1 MKQFNADETGLPQAR
16 DAEQEPKPA
25 APPRS
30 KGVVPLV
37 GGSGK
42 AAQGV
47 FPLSAI
53 QGQPA
58 LIQAL
63 LLAAIEPLLGGVLV
77 QGPRGTAKS
86 TAARALADVLA
97 PAPFV
102 TLPLG
107 ASIEH
112 VMGSL
117 DLSKALAG
125 HELAFAPGLVAKAHE
140 GVLYV
145 DEINLLP
152 DAIVDVLLD
161 VAASGIN
168 HIERDGISHSHAARF
183 VLIGTMNPEEGMLR
197 PQLLDRLGLCVQ
209 LGNAQDPQLRSSIVK
224 ARLQFDLDPQGF
236 VQRYASQQ
244 QSVRERL
251 QLARARTQDAAELP
265 WSDAVH
271 EAVAQQCIA
280 AQVDGLRADLV
291 MLRAARALAA
301 WQSSPAITP
310 AHVAEVAPLVLQH
323 RAAEAAQAR
332 SIAPAQQTTASEP
345 PSPATSS
352 FAPSS
357 TPASPPPSHAERKQ
371 QTPPNATH
379 PASAPAKQPTPASPT
394 PQPDALQ
401 PPAGW
406 GQVQAVGS
414 TAFDAQQADA
424 LAQAAMEAL
433 AAKKAR
439 APGHNR

>member
-1 MKQFNADETGLPQAR
+1 MT
-16 DAEQEPKPA
+16 
-25 APPRS
+25 S
-30 KGVVPLV
+30 T
-37 GGSGK
+37 
-42 AAQGV
+42 

-53 QGQPA
+53 QGQPQ
-58 LIQAL
+58 LVQAL
-63 LLAAIEPLLGGVLV
+63 LLAAIEPALGGVLV

-112 VMGSL
+112 VVGSL
-117 DLSKALAG
+117 DLSRALAG
-125 HELAFAPGLVAKAHE
+125 NEVAFAPGLLAKAHG

-161 VAASGIN
+161 VAASGMN
-168 HIERDGISHSHAARF
+168 RVERDGISHGHAARF

-209 LGNAQDPQLRSSIVK
+209 LANSQDPALRSAIVK
-224 ARLQFDLDPQGF
+224 ARLRFDLDPAGF
-236 VQRYASQQ
+236 LQVHAAE
-244 QSVRERL
+244 QSRIAERL
-251 QLARARTQDAAELP
+251 RQARARCCEAGQLP

-271 EAVAQQCIA
+271 DEVARQCIA
-280 AQVDGLRADLV
+280 ACVDGLRADLV

-301 WQSSPAITP
+301 WEGSKAIENR
-310 AHVAEVAPLVLQH
+310 HVAEVAPLVLLH
-323 RAAEAAQAR
+323 RANQVSAEAAPRQA
-332 SIAPAQQTTASEP
+332 PP
-345 PSPATSS
+345 PSPAPAQGPRPPSPAP
-352 FAPSS
+352 APSVAHS
-357 TPASPPPSHAERKQ
+357 APSKHPAGQGGAGTPAQGLQQPPQ
-371 QTPPNATH
+371 DWGTPQAM
-379 PASAPAKQPTPASPT
+379 ASAPVA
-394 PQPDALQ
+394 AL
-401 PPAGW
+401 
-406 GQVQAVGS
+406 
-414 TAFDAQQADA
+414 QADA

-439 APGHNR
+439 APGLPR

>member
-1 MKQFNADETGLPQAR
+1 MTPT
-16 DAEQEPKPA
+16 
-25 APPRS
+25 
-30 KGVVPLV
+30 
-37 GGSGK
+37 
-42 AAQGV
+42 

-53 QGQPA
+53 QGQPQ
-58 LIQAL
+58 LVQAL
-63 LLAAIEPLLGGVLV
+63 LLAAIEPQLGGVLV

-112 VMGSL
+112 VVGSL

-125 HELAFAPGLVAKAHE
+125 NEVAFAPGMVAKAHG

-168 HIERDGISHSHAARF
+168 QVERDGISHSHPARF

-209 LGNAQDPQLRSSIVK
+209 LANAQEPQLRSAIVK
-224 ARLQFDLDPQGF
+224 ARLRFDRDPAGF
-236 VQRYASQQ
+236 LQAHAAEQAQLTQR
-244 QSVRERL
+244 VR
-251 QLARARTQDAAELP
+251 QARTRCTDAAQLP

-271 EAVAQQCIA
+271 DAVASQCIGA
-280 AQVDGLRADLV
+280 HVDGLRADLV

-301 WQSSPAITP
+301 WQGSDAIT
-310 AHVAEVAPLVLQH
+310 AQHVGQVAPLVLLH
-323 RAAEAAQAR
+323 RAGQPQQPPQQPAQSRQPRTPSPSTAPPAPQPEPGKAAQRADEQPQPPAPGMQQAPADWGQPQPATSLPFAAAQA
-332 SIAPAQQTTASEP
+332 
-345 PSPATSS
+345 
-352 FAPSS
+352 
-357 TPASPPPSHAERKQ
+357 
-371 QTPPNATH
+371 
-379 PASAPAKQPTPASPT
+379 
-394 PQPDALQ
+394 DAM
-401 PPAGW
+401 
-406 GQVQAVGS
+406 
-414 TAFDAQQADA
+414 
-424 LAQAAMEAL
+424 AQAAMEAL

-439 APGHNR
+439 APGQPR

>member
-1 MKQFNADETGLPQAR
+1 MKQFNADETGLSQAR
-16 DAEQEPKPA
+16 DAEQE
-25 APPRS
+25 PPRS

-53 QGQPA
+53 HGQPT
-58 LIQAL
+58 LVQAL
-63 LLAAIEPLLGGVLV
+63 LLAAIEPQLGGVLI

-86 TAARALADVLA
+86 TAARALADLLA

-112 VMGSL
+112 VTGSL
-117 DLSKALAG
+117 DLTKALAG
-125 HELAFAPGLVAKAHE
+125 HEVAFAPGLVAKAHE

-145 DEINLLP
+145 DEINLLS

-209 LGNAQDPQLRSSIVK
+209 LSNAQDPQLRSRIVK
-224 ARLQFDLDPQGF
+224 ARLQFDLNPQGF
-236 VQRYASQQ
+236 VQAHAAQQ
-244 QSVRERL
+244 QEIRTRL
-251 QLARARTQDAAELP
+251 QQARARSQDATQLP
-265 WSDAVH
+265 WSDTVH

-301 WQSSPAITP
+301 WQASPAITP
-310 AHVAEVAPLVLQH
+310 EHVAEVATLVLQH
-323 RAAEAAQAR
+323 RAAKPQK
-332 SIAPAQQTTASEP
+332 STVSDSTPTTKSAPAPSPNP
-345 PSPATSS
+345 PSPSS
-352 FAPSS
+352 ELSAEKAVAAQNQHQQSPVNPKPQHADPMP
-357 TPASPPPSHAERKQ
+357 TQQGMNQPPP
-371 QTPPNATH
+371 
-379 PASAPAKQPTPASPT
+379 
-394 PQPDALQ
+394 
-401 PPAGW
+401 GW
-406 GQVQAVGS
+406 GQPQPVSAS
-414 TAFDAQQADA
+414 SFDSSQADA
-424 LAQAAMEAL
+424 MAQAALEAL

-439 APGHNR
+439 APGRSN

>member
-1 MKQFNADETGLPQAR
+1 MNPNTTM
-16 DAEQEPKPA
+16 
-25 APPRS
+25 PP
-30 KGVVPLV
+30 
-37 GGSGK
+37 
-42 AAQGV
+42 V

-53 QGQPA
+53 DGQPA
-58 LIQAL
+58 LVQAL
-63 LLAAIEPLLGGVLV
+63 LLAAIEPLLGGVLI

-102 TLPLG
+102 SLPLG

-112 VMGSL
+112 VVGSL

-125 HELAFAPGLVAKAHE
+125 HEVAFAPGLVAKAHE

-145 DEINLLP
+145 DEINLLS

-209 LGNAQDPQLRSSIVK
+209 LGNAQDPQLRSRIVK

-236 VQRYASQQ
+236 VQAHAAQQ
-244 QSVRERL
+244 QEIRTRL
-251 QLARARTQDAAELP
+251 QQARTRSQDATQLP

-301 WQSSPAITP
+301 WHHSPAITP
-310 AHVAEVAPLVLQH
+310 AHVSEVAPLVLQH
-323 RAAEAAQAR
+323 RSAEPRQ
-332 SIAPAQQTTASEP
+332 P
-345 PSPATSS
+345 
-352 FAPSS
+352 APSS
-357 TPASPPPSHAERKQ
+357 PTTKPAPSSKPPSSPDIRPSEPISTSQSKHLNPPANQPSAPAAPPPSQ
-371 QTPPNATH
+371 QN
-379 PASAPAKQPTPASPT
+379 
-394 PQPDALQ
+394 LNQ
-401 PPAGW
+401 PPPDW
-406 GQVQAVGS
+406 GQAQPVS
-414 TAFDAQQADA
+414 TASFDASQADA
-424 LAQAAMEAL
+424 MAQAAMEAL

-439 APGHNR
+439 APGRSN

>member
-1 MKQFNADETGLPQAR
+1 MSPNHD
-16 DAEQEPKPA
+16 PA
-25 APPRS
+25 P
-30 KGVVPLV
+30 
-37 GGSGK
+37 
-42 AAQGV
+42 V

-53 QGQPA
+53 QGQPT
-58 LIQAL
+58 LVQAL
-63 LLAAIEPLLGGVLV
+63 LLAAIEPQLGGVLI

-86 TAARALADVLA
+86 TAARALADLLA

-112 VMGSL
+112 VTGSL
-117 DLSKALAG
+117 DLSKALSG
-125 HELAFAPGLVAKAHE
+125 HEVGFAPGLIAKAHD

-168 HIERDGISHSHAARF
+168 RIERDGISHSHAARF

-209 LGNAQDPQLRSSIVK
+209 LDNANDPQLRSSIVK
-224 ARLQFDLDPQGF
+224 SRLRFDQDPQGF
-236 VQRYASQQ
+236 ARSHATEQQEIRQRL
-244 QSVRERL
+244 V
-251 QLARARTQDAAELP
+251 LARSRCRNASELA

-271 EAVAQQCIA
+271 EAVALQCIA

-301 WQSSPAITP
+301 WQGSQSITP
-310 AHVAEVAPLVLQH
+310 AHVSEVAPLVLQH
-323 RAAEAAQAR
+323 RAGQPDPGSASQPRQTPASTPPA
-332 SIAPAQQTTASEP
+332 APAAPSGTDGKDRTEPDTQTPASHSPTTREP
-345 PSPATSS
+345 SATSS
-352 FAPSS
+352 L
-357 TPASPPPSHAERKQ
+357 
-371 QTPPNATH
+371 
-379 PASAPAKQPTPASPT
+379 
-394 PQPDALQ
+394 PQDTGPGLEQ

-406 GQVQAVGS
+406 GQAQAVS
-414 TAFDAQQADA
+414 SVAFEAQQADA
-424 LAQAAMEAL
+424 MAQAALEAL

-439 APGHNR
+439 ASGPLR

>member
-1 MKQFNADETGLPQAR
+1 MNANTAM
-16 DAEQEPKPA
+16 
-25 APPRS
+25 PP
-30 KGVVPLV
+30 
-37 GGSGK
+37 
-42 AAQGV
+42 V

-53 QGQPA
+53 DGQPA
-58 LIQAL
+58 LVQAL
-63 LLAAIEPLLGGVLV
+63 LLAAIEPLLGGVLI

-102 TLPLG
+102 SLPLG

-117 DLSKALAG
+117 DLSKALAS
-125 HELAFAPGLVAKAHE
+125 HEVAFAPGLIAKAHE

-197 PQLLDRLGLCVQ
+197 PQLLDRLGLCVH
-209 LGNAQDPQLRSSIVK
+209 LSNAQDPQLRSRIVK
-224 ARLQFDLDPQGF
+224 ARLQFDLNPQGF
-236 VQRYASQQ
+236 VQAHAAQQ
-244 QSVRERL
+244 QEIRTRL
-251 QLARARTQDAAELP
+251 QQARARSQDATQLP

-271 EAVAQQCIA
+271 EAVAQQCIT

-301 WQSSPAITP
+301 WQNSPAITP
-310 AHVAEVAPLVLQH
+310 AHVTEVAPLVLQH
-323 RAAEAAQAR
+323 RSAEPRQ
-332 SIAPAQQTTASEP
+332 P
-345 PSPATSS
+345 
-352 FAPSS
+352 APSS
-357 TPASPPPSHAERKQ
+357 PTTKPAPTSKPPFQPDFHPSEANSASQRKHVE
-371 QTPPNATH
+371 PPANQS
-379 PASAPAKQPTPASPT
+379 SAPAAPPP
-394 PQPDALQ
+394 PQQDLNQ
-401 PPAGW
+401 PPPGW
-406 GQVQAVGS
+406 GQAQPVS
-414 TAFDAQQADA
+414 TTSFDASQADA
-424 LAQAAMEAL
+424 MAQAAMEAL

-439 APGHNR
+439 APGRRN

>member
-1 MKQFNADETGLPQAR
+1 MTPT
-16 DAEQEPKPA
+16 
-25 APPRS
+25 
-30 KGVVPLV
+30 
-37 GGSGK
+37 
-42 AAQGV
+42 

-53 QGQPA
+53 QGQPQ
-58 LIQAL
+58 LVQAL
-63 LLAAIEPLLGGVLV
+63 LLTAIEPALGGVLV

-86 TAARALADVLA
+86 TAARALAELLA

-112 VMGSL
+112 VVGSL

-125 HELAFAPGLVAKAHE
+125 NEVAFAPGILAKAHG

-161 VAASGIN
+161 VAASGVN
-168 HIERDGISHSHAARF
+168 HVERDGISHRHAARF

-209 LGNAQDPQLRSSIVK
+209 LANAVQPQLRSAIVR
-224 ARLQFDLDPQGF
+224 ARLRFDHDPAGF
-236 VQRYASQQ
+236 LQDHAARQAELA
-244 QSVRERL
+244 ERL
-251 QLARARTQDAAELP
+251 RRARVRCADAGQLP

-271 EAVAQQCIA
+271 DEVARQCIA

-301 WQSSPAITP
+301 WEGSEAIETRQ
-310 AHVAEVAPLVLQH
+310 VAEVAPLVLLH
-323 RAAEAAQAR
+323 RAAQGLPQSA
-332 SIAPAQQTTASEP
+332 P
-345 PSPATSS
+345 PSEAETPSPPAGERLGRGGCSANPAPGNRPLS
-352 FAPSS
+352 PGPSS
-357 TPASPPPSHAERKQ
+357 ARGEGSEGMDQPPADWGQPRPM
-371 QTPPNATH
+371 
-379 PASAPAKQPTPASPT
+379 ASAPVSAP
-394 PQPDALQ
+394 
-401 PPAGW
+401 
-406 GQVQAVGS
+406 
-414 TAFDAQQADA
+414 QADA
-424 LAQAAMEAL
+424 LALAALEAL

-439 APGHNR
+439 APGLAR

>member
-1 MKQFNADETGLPQAR
+1 MNANTAM
-16 DAEQEPKPA
+16 
-25 APPRS
+25 PP
-30 KGVVPLV
+30 
-37 GGSGK
+37 
-42 AAQGV
+42 V

-53 QGQPA
+53 DGQPA
-58 LIQAL
+58 LLQAL
-63 LLAAIEPLLGGVLV
+63 LLAAIEPQLGGVLI

-86 TAARALADVLA
+86 TAARALADLLA

-125 HELAFAPGLVAKAHE
+125 HEVAFAPGLIAKAHE

-197 PQLLDRLGLCVQ
+197 PQLLDRLGLCVH
-209 LGNAQDPQLRSSIVK
+209 LSNAQDPQLRSRIVK
-224 ARLQFDLDPQGF
+224 ARLQFDLNPQGF
-236 VQRYASQQ
+236 VQAHATQQ
-244 QSVRERL
+244 QKIRNQL
-251 QLARARTQDAAELP
+251 QQARARSQNATQLP

-271 EAVAQQCIA
+271 ETVAQQCIA

-301 WQSSPAITP
+301 WHNSPAITP

-323 RAAEAAQAR
+323 RSAEPRQP
-332 SIAPAQQTTASEP
+332 APS
-345 PSPATSS
+345 SPATKP
-352 FAPSS
+352 APSS
-357 TPASPPPSHAERKQ
+357 KPPSSPDIRPSEPSSASQSKHLNPPANQSSALAAPPPSQ
-371 QTPPNATH
+371 QN
-379 PASAPAKQPTPASPT
+379 
-394 PQPDALQ
+394 LNQ
-401 PPAGW
+401 PPPGW
-406 GQVQAVGS
+406 GQAQPVI
-414 TAFDAQQADA
+414 TASFDASQADA
-424 LAQAAMEAL
+424 MAQAAMEAL

-439 APGHNR
+439 APGRSN

>member
-1 MKQFNADETGLPQAR
+1 MTPT
-16 DAEQEPKPA
+16 
-25 APPRS
+25 
-30 KGVVPLV
+30 
-37 GGSGK
+37 
-42 AAQGV
+42 

-53 QGQPA
+53 QGQPQ
-58 LIQAL
+58 LVQAL
-63 LLAAIEPLLGGVLV
+63 LLAAIEPALGGVLI

-112 VMGSL
+112 VVGSL

-125 HELAFAPGLVAKAHE
+125 SEVAFAPGLLAKAHG

-168 HIERDGISHSHAARF
+168 RVERDGISHSHAARF
-183 VLIGTMNPEEGMLR
+183 VLIGTMNPEEGTLR

-209 LGNAQDPQLRSSIVK
+209 LANAQDPRLRSAIVK
-224 ARLQFDLDPQGF
+224 ARLRFDLDPAGF
-236 VQRYASQQ
+236 LQDHAQEQARTA
-244 QSVRERL
+244 ERL
-251 QLARARTQDAAELP
+251 RQARARCAYAGQLLWNDT
-265 WSDAVH
+265 VH
-271 EAVAQQCIA
+271 EEVARQCIE

-301 WQSSPAITP
+301 WEGCDAITEH
-310 AHVAEVAPLVLQH
+310 HVAEVAPLVLLH
-323 RAAEAAQAR
+323 RAGEPQRQAP
-332 SIAPAQQTTASEP
+332 PA
-345 PSPATSS
+345 
-352 FAPSS
+352 
-357 TPASPPPSHAERKQ
+357 
-371 QTPPNATH
+371 
-379 PASAPAKQPTPASPT
+379 PASAPSPSSAPVPGLQARSSSTANFHQNNAATHSQEQPPLDWGE
-394 PQPDALQ
+394 PQPVASA
-401 PPAGW
+401 P
-406 GQVQAVGS
+406 V
-414 TAFDAQQADA
+414 DAQQADA
-424 LAQAAMEAL
+424 LALAALEAL

-439 APGHNR
+439 APGPQR

>member
-1 MKQFNADETGLPQAR
+1 MSPNHDP
-16 DAEQEPKPA
+16 
-25 APPRS
+25 
-30 KGVVPLV
+30 VP
-37 GGSGK
+37 
-42 AAQGV
+42 V

-53 QGQPA
+53 QGQPT
-58 LIQAL
+58 LVQAL
-63 LLAAIEPLLGGVLV
+63 LLAAIEPQLGGVLI

-86 TAARALADVLA
+86 TAARALADLLA

-112 VMGSL
+112 VTGSL
-117 DLSKALAG
+117 DLSKALSG
-125 HELAFAPGLVAKAHE
+125 HEVAFAPGLIAKAHE

-168 HIERDGISHSHAARF
+168 RIERDGISHSHAARF

-209 LGNAQDPQLRSSIVK
+209 LNNASDPQLRSRIVK

-236 VQRYASQQ
+236 AQAHGAQQ
-244 QSVRERL
+244 QEIRSRL
-251 QLARARTQDAAELP
+251 QQARARSQDATQLL

-271 EAVAQQCIA
+271 EAVARQCIA

-301 WQSSPAITP
+301 WQGSPAIT
-310 AHVAEVAPLVLQH
+310 AEHVSEVAPLVLQH
-323 RAAEAAQAR
+323 RAAEPRQSAASQAPQPVPL
-332 SIAPAQQTTASEP
+332 AEP

-352 FAPSS
+352 PNQGPRTESAADRSSPSPAP
-357 TPASPPPSHAERKQ
+357 AQQDMNQPPP
-371 QTPPNATH
+371 
-379 PASAPAKQPTPASPT
+379 
-394 PQPDALQ
+394 
-401 PPAGW
+401 GW
-406 GQVQAVGS
+406 GRPLPVGAVS
-414 TAFDAQQADA
+414 FDSSQADA
-424 LAQAAMEAL
+424 MAQAAMEAL

-439 APGHNR
+439 APGRSS

>member
-1 MKQFNADETGLPQAR
+1 MKEFNSCETGLHQAR
-16 DAEQEPKPA
+16 GARQEPKPA
-25 APPRS
+25 AAPRS
-30 KGVVPLV
+30 EGLLPPQ
-37 GGSGK
+37 GESGE
-42 AAQGV
+42 AAQRV

-58 LIQAL
+58 LVQAL
-63 LLAAIEPLLGGVLV
+63 LLAAIEPQLGGVLIR
-77 QGPRGTAKS
+77 GPRGTAKS
-86 TAARALADVLA
+86 TAARALADLLA

-112 VMGSL
+112 VTGSL

-125 HELAFAPGLVAKAHE
+125 HEVAFAPGLIAKAHE

-168 HIERDGISHSHAARF
+168 RIERDGISHSHAARF
-183 VLIGTMNPEEGMLR
+183 VLVGTMNPEEGMLR

-209 LGNAQDPQLRSSIVK
+209 LDNPQDPQLRSSIVK
-224 ARLQFDLDPQGF
+224 ARLRFDLDPQGF
-236 VQRYASQQ
+236 VQSHAARQQEIRQRLAQARSRCRNAS
-244 QSVRERL
+244 E
-251 QLARARTQDAAELP
+251 LA

-271 EAVAQQCIA
+271 EAVALQCIA

-301 WQSSPAITP
+301 WQGSHSITP

-323 RAAEAAQAR
+323 RAAQPDPGSASQ
-332 SIAPAQQTTASEP
+332 PQQTPAGTASAV
-345 PSPATSS
+345 PA
-352 FAPSS
+352 APSS
-357 TPASPPPSHAERKQ
+357 TDRKDRTEPGIQASASPSTASREPG
-371 QTPPNATH
+371 ATG
-379 PASAPAKQPTPASPT
+379 SL
-394 PQPDALQ
+394 PQDAGPGLEQ

-406 GQVQAVGS
+406 GQAQAVS
-414 TAFDAQQADA
+414 SVVFEPQQADA
-424 LAQAAMEAL
+424 MAQAALEAL

-439 APGHNR
+439 ASGLLR

>member
-1 MKQFNADETGLPQAR
+1 MSPNHDL
-16 DAEQEPKPA
+16 
-25 APPRS
+25 AP
-30 KGVVPLV
+30 
-37 GGSGK
+37 
-42 AAQGV
+42 V

-58 LIQAL
+58 LVQAL
-63 LLAAIEPLLGGVLV
+63 LLAAIEPQLGGVLI

-86 TAARALADVLA
+86 TAARALAHMLA

-112 VMGSL
+112 VTGSL
-117 DLSKALAG
+117 DLSRALSG
-125 HELAFAPGLVAKAHE
+125 HEVGFAPGLIAKAHE

-168 HIERDGISHSHAARF
+168 RIERDGISHSHAARF

-209 LGNAQDPQLRSSIVK
+209 LDNANDPQLRSRIVK
-224 ARLQFDLDPQGF
+224 ARLRFDQDPEGF
-236 VQRYASQQ
+236 ARSHASGQQEIRQRLVQARDRCRNAS
-244 QSVRERL
+244 E
-251 QLARARTQDAAELP
+251 LA

-271 EAVAQQCIA
+271 EAVALQCIA
-280 AQVDGLRADLV
+280 AEVDGLRADLV

-301 WQSSPAITP
+301 WQGSQDITP
-310 AHVAEVAPLVLQH
+310 AHVSEVAPLVLQH
-323 RAAEAAQAR
+323 RAGQPHPR
-332 SIAPAQQTTASEP
+332 SASQPRQTPAGTPPAAPAATSASERKEHAGP
-345 PSPATSS
+345 DTQASTSH
-352 FAPSS
+352 A
-357 TPASPPPSHAERKQ
+357 PASPDSGTIGSR
-371 QTPPNATH
+371 
-379 PASAPAKQPTPASPT
+379 
-394 PQPDALQ
+394 PQDTGPGHEQ
-401 PPAGW
+401 PPPGW
-406 GQVQAVGS
+406 GQVQAVS
-414 TAFDAQQADA
+414 SVAFDARQADA
-424 LAQAAMEAL
+424 LAQAALEAL

-439 APGHNR
+439 ASGPLR

>member
-1 MKQFNADETGLPQAR
+1 MSPNHD
-16 DAEQEPKPA
+16 PA
-25 APPRS
+25 P
-30 KGVVPLV
+30 
-37 GGSGK
+37 
-42 AAQGV
+42 V

-58 LIQAL
+58 LVQAL
-63 LLAAIEPLLGGVLV
+63 LLAAIEPLLGGVLI

-107 ASIEH
+107 AAIEH
-112 VMGSL
+112 VIGSL
-117 DLSKALAG
+117 DLAKALAG
-125 HELAFAPGLVAKAHE
+125 NELAFAPGLVAKAHK

-161 VAASGIN
+161 VAASGVN
-168 HIERDGISHSHAARF
+168 RIERDGISHSHAARF

-224 ARLQFDLDPQGF
+224 ARLRFDLDPQAF
-236 VQRYASQQ
+236 VRSHAAQQ
-244 QSVRERL
+244 LQISERL
-251 QLARARTQDAAELP
+251 TQARDRCRDATELP
-265 WSDAVH
+265 WTDAVH
-271 EAVAQQCIA
+271 EAVARQCIA

-301 WQSSPAITP
+301 WQGCPAITP
-310 AHVAEVAPLVLQH
+310 EHAAEVAPLVLLH
-323 RAAEAAQAR
+323 RTGRPHPASNPSRSAQ
-332 SIAPAQQTTASEP
+332 PTASTP
-345 PSPATSS
+345 PSPAVRPP
-352 FAPSS
+352 APSAAGPDAEVG
-357 TPASPPPSHAERKQ
+357 TQAPS
-371 QTPPNATH
+371 PNAQSSLPQEAG
-379 PASAPAKQPTPASPT
+379 PAPGLK
-394 PQPDALQ
+394 Q
-401 PPAGW
+401 PPADW
-406 GQVQAVGS
+406 GQPRPIGS
-414 TAFDAQQADA
+414 AAFDAQQADA
-424 LAQAAMEAL
+424 MAQAALEAL

-439 APGHNR
+439 APGSQR

>member
-1 MKQFNADETGLPQAR
+1 MTPT
-16 DAEQEPKPA
+16 
-25 APPRS
+25 
-30 KGVVPLV
+30 
-37 GGSGK
+37 
-42 AAQGV
+42 

-53 QGQPA
+53 QGQPQ
-58 LIQAL
+58 LVQAL
-63 LLAAIEPLLGGVLV
+63 LLAAIEPALGGVLI

-86 TAARALADVLA
+86 TAARALADLLA

-112 VMGSL
+112 VVGSL

-125 HELAFAPGLVAKAHE
+125 NEVAFAPGLLAKAHG

-168 HIERDGISHSHAARF
+168 RVERDGISHGHAARF
-183 VLIGTMNPEEGMLR
+183 VLIGTMNPEEGTLR

-209 LGNAQDPQLRSSIVK
+209 LANAQNPALRSAIVK
-224 ARLQFDLDPQGF
+224 ARLRFDLDPTGF
-236 VQRYASQQ
+236 LQAHAQEQTRIA
-244 QSVRERL
+244 ERL
-251 QLARARTQDAAELP
+251 CEARARCADAGQLP
-265 WSDAVH
+265 WSDAIH
-271 EAVAQQCIA
+271 EAVAHQCIA

-301 WQSSPAITP
+301 WEGGEAIATR
-310 AHVAEVAPLVLQH
+310 HVAEVAPLVLLH
-323 RAAEAAQAR
+323 RAAEASRQ
-332 SIAPAQQTTASEP
+332 APA
-345 PSPATSS
+345 PAPT
-352 FAPSS
+352 
-357 TPASPPPSHAERKQ
+357 
-371 QTPPNATH
+371 
-379 PASAPAKQPTPASPT
+379 PTPAPIPPT
-394 PQPDALQ
+394 PALLPSDNTARPSQANALAQGLEQ
-401 PPAGW
+401 PPADW
-406 GQVQAVGS
+406 GQPQPMASMPVA
-414 TAFDAQQADA
+414 AQQADT

-439 APGHNR
+439 APGLPR

>member
-1 MKQFNADETGLPQAR
+1 MSPNHD
-16 DAEQEPKPA
+16 PA
-25 APPRS
+25 P
-30 KGVVPLV
+30 
-37 GGSGK
+37 
-42 AAQGV
+42 V
-47 FPLSAI
+47 FPISAI

-58 LIQAL
+58 LVQAL
-63 LLAAIEPLLGGVLV
+63 LLAAIEPQLGGVLIR
-77 QGPRGTAKS
+77 GPRGTAKS
-86 TAARALADVLA
+86 TAARALADLLA

-112 VMGSL
+112 VTGSL

-125 HELAFAPGLVAKAHE
+125 HELAFAPGLIAKAHE

-168 HIERDGISHSHAARF
+168 RIERDGISHSHAARF
-183 VLIGTMNPEEGMLR
+183 VLVGTMNPEEGMLR

-209 LGNAQDPQLRSSIVK
+209 LDNAQDPQLRSSIVK
-224 ARLQFDLDPQGF
+224 ARLRFDLDPQGF
-236 VQRYASQQ
+236 VQSHAARQQEIRQRLAQARSRCRNAS
-244 QSVRERL
+244 E
-251 QLARARTQDAAELP
+251 LA

-271 EAVAQQCIA
+271 EAVALQCIA

-301 WQSSPAITP
+301 WQGSHSITP
-310 AHVAEVAPLVLQH
+310 AHVSEVAPLVLQH
-323 RAAEAAQAR
+323 RAAQPDPGSASQPRQAPASTPPAAPAAQSGKDSKDLTEPDIQA
-332 SIAPAQQTTASEP
+332 SASPSTASREP
-345 PSPATSS
+345 GATSS
-352 FAPSS
+352 LP
-357 TPASPPPSHAERKQ
+357 
-371 QTPPNATH
+371 
-379 PASAPAKQPTPASPT
+379 
-394 PQPDALQ
+394 PDAGPGLEQ

-406 GQVQAVGS
+406 GQAQAVS
-414 TAFDAQQADA
+414 SVVFEPQQADA
-424 LAQAAMEAL
+424 MAQAALEAL

-439 APGHNR
+439 ASGLLR